1 MKYALLSVEEK
12 TQGEIPSAKFHFLVN
27 RPHYFAK
34 ISKLCPMPGVVFPI
48 QKNLLRNFY
57 KCANEFAKTKIF
69 VWKALYFIFCIP
81 NHLHGIKTPYTV
93 PGNLLDCNCV
103 MFNCE
108 LMNKQ
113 EPKSHFYISFFITFC
128 DFFGLFLKQSSRLRH
143 FLFSRKF
150 SRILLVY
157 FVYFLSV
164 EFEIH

>member
-1 MKYALLSVEEK
+1 MP
-12 TQGEIPSAKFHFLVN
+12 I
-27 RPHYFAK
+27 FA
-34 ISKLCPMPGVVFPI
+34 FPI
-48 QKNLLRNFY
+48 PKKLY
-57 KCANEFAKTKIF
+57 KCANEFAETKISGERRYIYF
-69 VWKALYFIFCIP
+69 LYSKSFTQNKNTICSTY
-81 NHLHGIKTPYTV
+81 LV
-93 PGNLLDCNCV
+93 PNLLDCYCV

-113 EPKSHFYISFFITFC
+113 EPKSHFYISFFISFC